1 MTQVD
6 LAAFAPA
13 LKLFVTKHLEDKEA
27 ERAKPKGQKKPATGF
42 IKFRCVGAPTHARAR
57 TLEVAYIADARI

>member
-1 MTQVD
+1 MRMTQVD

-13 LKLFVTKHLEDKEA
+13 LKLFATKHLEDKEA

-42 IKFRCVGAPTHARAR
+42 IKFRCGRAETHTRAH
-57 TLEVAYIADARI
+57 A